1 MRLWRSHYLFR
12 TKFTDRSPDGAM
24 KVRLPAKLR
33 DTLWCKFETGRTDIS
48 LGAGRHLSKAML
60 KATPDVE
67 KLGTS

>member
-1 MRLWRSHYLFR
+1 ME
-12 TKFTDRSPDGAM
+12 
-24 KVRLPAKLR
+24 VRLPVKLK

-67 KLGTS
+67 KLETSRSHK